1 MARSG
6 AFPPVDAEKELNP
19 GVDKDFQLDPISSDV
34 AKTKEIE
41 GPEQIRAKKIEL
53 EEHKQKKKKESMQ
66 SLKTTLIVS
75 GIVVAVVGAVFAI
88 TKKLKEK

>member
-1 MARSG
+1 MASSE

-41 GPEQIRAKKIEL
+41 EQIRAKKIEL

-75 GIVVAVVGAVFAI
+75 GIIVAVVGAIFAI

>member
-1 MARSG
+1 MASSG
-6 AFPPVDAEKELNP
+6 AFPSVDAEKELNP
-19 GVDKDFQLDPISSDV
+19 GVDKDFQVDPISSDV

-41 GPEQIRAKKIEL
+41 EQIKAKKIEL

-75 GIVVAVVGAVFAI
+75 GIIVAVVGAVFAI